1 MPRDKD
7 IKKVLIIGS
16 GPIQIGQAAEF
27 DYSGS
32 QACKSL
38 MDEGIET
45 VLVNSNPATIQT
57 DIDMADTVYVEPLTP
72 EIVAKIIE
80 KEKPDAILP
89 TMGGQT
95 GLNVT
100 TGLEKIGALDGIR
113 VIGSTVQTIRNVEDR
128 NLFGNFMM
136 ELEEPIPHCRAV
148 TSIEEAIDA
157 VAEIGY
163 PVIVRPA
170 FTLGGTGGGVAYNQE
185 GLIEVATRGLDM
197 SFINQVLI
205 DESVIGWKE
214 FEYEVMRDKNDTCI
228 IVCNMENM
236 DPMGIHTGESVV
248 VAPSQTLSD
257 VDNQRL
263 RNASIKIIRA
273 LHIQGGC
280 NIQFAFNSETGEYKV
295 IEVNPRV
302 SRSSALASKAT
313 GYPIA
318 KISAKIAVGMTLDEI
333 QNDITK
339 ETPASFEPSL
349 DYVVAKIPRWP
360 FDKFKGIKR
369 KIGVQMQSTGEV
381 MAIGRT
387 IEESLHKA
395 IRSLD
400 IGKFGFE
407 EVPYTDDLLKNA
419 TDERIFHLYT
429 ALKSGREIDEIH
441 DITQIDRFFLYKI
454 QSVIDFET
462 YLRSLEPEKVL
473 KPEILIKAKRM
484 GFSDAILSQITGFP
498 EKSIRDHR
506 RETGIIPTYKMVD
519 TCAAEFEAKT
529 PYYYGTYEGE
539 DEVAVSNNKK
549 VVIIGAGPIR
559 IGQGIEFD
567 YCCVHASMALKDE
580 GIETIII
587 NNNPETVSTDY
598 DISNKLYFEPLTFED
613 VMNIMDKEKPDG
625 VVVQF
630 GGQTSINL
638 AVPLA
643 EEGIQILGTAHES
656 IDRVED
662 RERFTEVLNLLDI
675 PQAEYGI
682 AYSFEDARLVAER
695 IGFPV
700 LVRPSYVLGG
710 RAMEIVYDDT
720 ELKVYMKEA
729 VRISPE
735 HPILVDKFLEDAIE
749 IDVDALSDGEEVF
762 IGGIMEHIEEA
773 GVHSGDSACVMP
785 PQSISKDV
793 LKTIKDYTTKLAL
806 ELDVVGLMNIQYAV
820 KTDSESKVYIIE
832 ANPRASR
839 TVPFVSKAV
848 GVPLAKIAARLMVG
862 HKLKDLGLRDEI
874 KIKHVAVK
882 ESIFP
887 FIKLPAADSVLGPE
901 MKSTGESMG
910 IDENFGVSYYKA
922 QLSAGME
929 LPKKGRLFIS
939 VRDSDKNSIRDI
951 VEKAESLGFELVATI
966 GTANAVENYVNIN
979 TIRKV
984 SQRSPNIR
992 DTVINGEIDLIINTP
1007 SGKQSADD
1015 GFYIRRLAVELGI
1028 PYVTTLAG
1036 ARAVLNAIEHVK
1048 EGDIGVKSLNEY
1060 HELL

>member
-1 MPRDKD
+1 MPRDIE

-57 DIDMADTVYVEPLTP
+57 DIDMADIVYVEPLTP

-95 GLNVT
+95 GLNIA
-100 TGLEKIGALDGIR
+100 TGLEKIGALDGIK

-128 NLFGNFMM
+128 DLFGNFMM

-148 TSIEEAIDA
+148 ISIDEAIEA

-170 FTLGGTGGGVAYNQE
+170 FTLGGTGGGVAHNQE
-185 GLIEVATRGLDM
+185 ELVEVATRGLDM

-228 IVCNMENM
+228 IVCNMENL

-360 FDKFKGIKR
+360 FDKFKAIKR
-369 KIGVQMQSTGEV
+369 EIGVQMQSTGEV

-407 EVPYTDDLLKNA
+407 DVAYTDDLLRNA

-429 ALKSGREIDEIH
+429 ALKSGRKIDDIH
-441 DITQIDRFFLYKI
+441 NITQIDRFFLYKI
-454 QSVIDFET
+454 QNIVDFENS
-462 YLRSLEPEKVL
+462 LRSLQPEEIL

-498 EKSIRDHR
+498 EKNIRDHR
-506 RETGIIPTYKMVD
+506 RKTGVVPTYKMVD

-539 DEVAVSNNKK
+539 DEVSVSENKK

-567 YCCVHASMALKDE
+567 YCCVHASMALKNE

-598 DISNKLYFEPLTFED
+598 DISNKLYFEPLTLED
-613 VMNIMDKEKPDG
+613 VMSIMDKEKPDG

-643 EEGIQILGTAHES
+643 NEGIQILGTAHES

-662 RERFTEVLNLLDI
+662 RERFTEVLNLLEI

-682 AYSFEDARLVAER
+682 AYSFEDA
-695 IGFPV
+695 
-700 LVRPSYVLGG
+700 
-710 RAMEIVYDDT
+710 
-720 ELKVYMKEA
+720 
-729 VRISPE
+729 
-735 HPILVDKFLEDAIE
+735 
-749 IDVDALSDGEEVF
+749 
-762 IGGIMEHIEEA
+762 
-773 GVHSGDSACVMP
+773 
-785 PQSISKDV
+785 
-793 LKTIKDYTTKLAL
+793 
-806 ELDVVGLMNIQYAV
+806 
-820 KTDSESKVYIIE
+820 
-832 ANPRASR
+832 
-839 TVPFVSKAV
+839 
-848 GVPLAKIAARLMVG
+848 
-862 HKLKDLGLRDEI
+862 
-874 KIKHVAVK
+874 
-882 ESIFP
+882 
-887 FIKLPAADSVLGPE
+887 
-901 MKSTGESMG
+901 
-910 IDENFGVSYYKA
+910 
-922 QLSAGME
+922 QLSCRE
-929 LPKKGRLFIS
+929 NRIPCFSKTFICS
-939 VRDSDKNSIRDI
+939 W
-951 VEKAESLGFELVATI
+951 
-966 GTANAVENYVNIN
+966 
-979 TIRKV
+979 RK
-984 SQRSPNIR
+984 S
-992 DTVINGEIDLIINTP
+992 
-1007 SGKQSADD
+1007 
-1015 GFYIRRLAVELGI
+1015 Y
-1028 PYVTTLAG
+1028 
-1036 ARAVLNAIEHVK
+1036 
-1048 EGDIGVKSLNEY
+1048 GDCL
-1060 HELL
+1060 